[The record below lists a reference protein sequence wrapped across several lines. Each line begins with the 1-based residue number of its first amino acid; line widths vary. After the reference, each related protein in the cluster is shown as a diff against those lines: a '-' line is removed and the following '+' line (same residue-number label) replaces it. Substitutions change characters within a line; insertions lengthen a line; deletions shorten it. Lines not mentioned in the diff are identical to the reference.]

1 MRTHDDDDATTMLQH
16 RFQPSPLPEG
26 TFVLTVVEGAD
37 AGKRFE
43 LDGSQPQHVLVGS
56 GPACA
61 VRLTDRQVSR
71 RHLSLEIE
79 GARLKLTDVGS
90 RNGTRVDDL
99 EVLSVLLKG
108 GETIRIGSTALRVAH
123 TSESKEIELPSA
135 ARFGRMVGA
144 SRELRRLHPL
154 CTRLAASNVP
164 LIVEGETGTGKEVLA
179 ESIHEEGPRAD
190 GPFVVFDC
198 TAVAPNLIE
207 AELFGHERGAFTG
220 AASAHAGVFEQA
232 HGGTLFI
239 DEIGDLPLQL
249 QSKLLRAVERSEVR
263 RLGGDKTIR
272 VDVRVVAATRR
283 NLDREVEAGRFRDD
297 LYHRLAVGRIELPP
311 LRERRGDV
319 SVLAAHFASEMAPG
333 RAAGSGVPPAGLP
346 NDLVARWEAYD
357 WPGNV
362 RELRNAVARFLAL
375 GEVDT
380 RAPIT
385 ARDSGDSIIETVLA
399 QKLPLTRARQIVV
412 DEFERRYVER
422 ALAEHGGVVTRAAES
437 AGIARRHFNRVRARV
452 SK

>member
-1 MRTHDDDDATTMLQH
+1 MLQH

-26 TFVLTVVEGAD
+26 TFVLTVIEGAD
-37 AGKRFE
+37 AGKRLE

-56 GPACA
+56 SPACA
-61 VRLTDRQVSR
+61 LRLSDRQVSR

-90 RNGTRVDDL
+90 RNGTRVAQAGALSDDL
-99 EVLSVLLKG
+99 EVLAVLLKG
-108 GETIRIGSTALRVAH
+108 GETIRIGSTALRVDH
-123 TSESKEIELPSA
+123 THESKEIELPSA

-144 SRELRRLHPL
+144 SRELRRLYPL

-164 LIVEGETGTGKEVLA
+164 LVIEGETGTGKEVLA
-179 ESIHEEGPRAD
+179 ESLHEEGPRAD

-239 DEIGDLPLQL
+239 DEIGDLPLAL

-283 NLDREVEAGRFRDD
+283 NLDKEVEAGRFRDD

-319 SVLAAHFASEMAPG
+319 VVLASHFAREIAPD
-333 RAAGSGVPPAGLP
+333 RALP

-375 GEVDT
+375 GEIDT

-385 ARDSGDSIIETVLA
+385 SRESGDAFMETVLA
-399 QKLPLTRARQIVV
+399 KNLPLQRARQIVV

-422 ALAEHGGVVTRAAES
+422 ALADHGGVVTRAAES

-452 SK
+452 TK